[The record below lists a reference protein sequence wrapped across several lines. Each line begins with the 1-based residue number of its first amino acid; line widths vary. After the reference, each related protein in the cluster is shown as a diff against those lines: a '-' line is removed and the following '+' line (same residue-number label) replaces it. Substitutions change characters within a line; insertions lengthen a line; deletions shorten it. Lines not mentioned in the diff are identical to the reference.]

1 MDFCFLLK
9 IWVEILVKNISKNLS
24 SKYSHYDC
32 CVSKKKNFQ
41 PESRILSILNL
52 IIEWL
57 DATISVEVKKLKLC
71 YLNRYQ

>member
-24 SKYSHYDC
+24 SKYS
-32 CVSKKKNFQ
+32 VNKKKIFH
-41 PESRILSILNL
+41 PESRILSIFIL

-57 DATISVEVKKLKLC
+57 DATISVEVKKLKLFEWVSIM
-71 YLNRYQ
+71 QD